1 MPRRR
6 KSLRTD
12 ADESGHEYSEPEQSS
27 NITMPQDVLAK
38 LLTSIQQSQAE
49 FCQQLLREVQDSLK
63 ESQNGRPCL
72 KPSSHSEDRSNVAA
86 SAEPA
91 RVRTYTSSTA
101 SRSSAVVAS
110 GRMGDSATEKTGTTK
125 VFCVYCKRSGHTK
138 ETCEKLVKNSDQN
151 KSKSDF
157 KKDIKCY
164 GCGAANIIK
173 SKCPKCNANNVKNN
187 GHSAFYSLTSARDS
201 RAPTDCF
208 RSHRT
213 PRVRSDV
220 RSGSDGSAPR
230 PHHAPTPLPR
240 SSVMFGG
247 TAGAPTC
254 PSVERHASSLHS
266 VRGNPAAVRGAGIC
280 VTNSR
285 TDCNSFNENSFC
297 IDNRNRSVLRKNCIR
312 LCTKTNV
319 CVCTKNVKCVCTKN
333 VKCVCTKN
341 LKCVYTVCDQGEAA
355 LPLYSSVSTSRS
367 VSFNGCQSH
376 PGIPDGSKSC
386 ARDFMPVTCD
396 YKPFDNNI
404 SDSQH
409 FSQIASGSQP
419 FSENVSASQ
428 HFLSKN
434 DNCQRLC
441 GIASGGQP
449 LNGNRDFRS
458 FLRPVLNISILGENG
473 TALLDS
479 AAKSCVAGH
488 TLYALLK
495 AKGHPMSSGMENVK
509 LADGVLRLMNVLTTE
524 VNVTLEG
531 RTRLV
536 RFLIFPESDDNESLL
551 GIDFLI
557 NFNICVDFG
566 NFKWHFF
573 DSVEQFDLPFEKVL
587 HQADSVPVSSLLRD
601 EEASRLSDAQREVLA
616 QFLSENK
623 DVFELRGEPTA
634 FAEHAIDTGDHA
646 PVAVPPYRLTPAKKA
661 IM

>member
-6 KSLRTD
+6 KSLYTD
-12 ADESGHEYSEPEQSS
+12 ANESGHEDSEPEQSS

-49 FCQQLLREVQDSLK
+49 FCQQLLREVRSSTPLLSSADASTSIATANAAAAIMKSTANFSKCTSKFSGSPEESVDNFIDAIEVYKSCLNISDENALLGMSMLLTSSAGTWWQGVKGTTKTWEEAITRLRSAFGERRPPFRIYIELFSQIQGTENTDLFISKVRALFAKLPQGDLCERVELDMAYGLLDRRIRKRVDRATVTTFEELLKKARAVEDSLN
-63 ESQNGRPCL
+63 ESQNGHPCL
-72 KPSSHSEDRSNVAA
+72 KPSSHSEDGSNVAA

-125 VFCVYCKRSGHTK
+125 LFCVYCKRSGHTK

-213 PRVRSDV
+213 PRVRSDI

-240 SSVMFGG
+240 GSVMFGG

-266 VRGNPAAVRGAGIC
+266 VR
-280 VTNSR
+280 
-285 TDCNSFNENSFC
+285 
-297 IDNRNRSVLRKNCIR
+297 
-312 LCTKTNV
+312 
-319 CVCTKNVKCVCTKN
+319 
-333 VKCVCTKN
+333 
-341 LKCVYTVCDQGEAA
+341 
-355 LPLYSSVSTSRS
+355 
-367 VSFNGCQSH
+367 
-376 PGIPDGSKSC
+376 
-386 ARDFMPVTCD
+386 
-396 YKPFDNNI
+396 
-404 SDSQH
+404 
-409 FSQIASGSQP
+409 
-419 FSENVSASQ
+419 
-428 HFLSKN
+428 
-434 DNCQRLC
+434 
-441 GIASGGQP
+441 
-449 LNGNRDFRS
+449 
-458 FLRPVLNISILGENG
+458 GENG

-509 LADGVLRLMNVLTTE
+509 LADGVL
-524 VNVTLEG
+524 
-531 RTRLV
+531 
-536 RFLIFPESDDNESLL
+536 
-551 GIDFLI
+551 
-557 NFNICVDFG
+557 
-566 NFKWHFF
+566 
-573 DSVEQFDLPFEKVL
+573 SVEQFDLPFEKVS
-587 HQADSVPVSSLLRD
+587 HQADSVPISSVLRIKAEKERD
-601 EEASRLSDAQREVLA
+601 RRKDYADKGRKPVEFDVGDQVLVKSHVLSNAAIGLSDEILGRSHALQLTGFVNSDSPPLPIVPKRSRGRPRHVKPVSADQERVPARGRLHEPEGECIA
-616 QFLSENK
+616 GNVSERLLSPGRKRSN
-623 DVFELRGEPTA
+623 RGK
-634 FAEHAIDTGDHA
+634 
-646 PVAVPPYRLTPAKKA
+646 PPDRYSPAR
-661 IM
+661 

>member
-6 KSLRTD
+6 KSLYTD
-12 ADESGHEYSEPEQSS
+12 ANESGHEDSEPEQSS

-49 FCQQLLREVQDSLK
+49 FCQQLLREVRSSTPLLSSADASTSIATANAAAAIMKSTANFSKCTSKFSGSPEESVDNFIDAIEVYKSCLNISDENALLGMSMLLTSSAGTWWQGVKGTTKTWEEAITRLRSAYGERRPPFRIYIELFSQIQGTENTDLFISKVRALFAKLPQGDLCERVELDMAYGLLDRRIRKRVDRATVTTFEELLKKARAVEDSLN

-72 KPSSHSEDRSNVAA
+72 KPSSHSEDGSNVAA

-213 PRVRSDV
+213 PRVRSDI

-254 PSVERHASSLHS
+254 PSVERHASSLRS
-266 VRGNPAAVRGAGIC
+266 VR
-280 VTNSR
+280 
-285 TDCNSFNENSFC
+285 
-297 IDNRNRSVLRKNCIR
+297 
-312 LCTKTNV
+312 
-319 CVCTKNVKCVCTKN
+319 
-333 VKCVCTKN
+333 
-341 LKCVYTVCDQGEAA
+341 
-355 LPLYSSVSTSRS
+355 
-367 VSFNGCQSH
+367 
-376 PGIPDGSKSC
+376 
-386 ARDFMPVTCD
+386 
-396 YKPFDNNI
+396 
-404 SDSQH
+404 
-409 FSQIASGSQP
+409 
-419 FSENVSASQ
+419 
-428 HFLSKN
+428 
-434 DNCQRLC
+434 
-441 GIASGGQP
+441 
-449 LNGNRDFRS
+449 
-458 FLRPVLNISILGENG
+458 GENG

-509 LADGVLRLMNVLTTE
+509 LADGVL
-524 VNVTLEG
+524 
-531 RTRLV
+531 
-536 RFLIFPESDDNESLL
+536 
-551 GIDFLI
+551 
-557 NFNICVDFG
+557 
-566 NFKWHFF
+566 
-573 DSVEQFDLPFEKVL
+573 SVEQFDLPFEKVS
-587 HQADSVPVSSLLRD
+587 HQADSVPISSVLRIKAEKERD
-601 EEASRLSDAQREVLA
+601 RRKDYADKGRKPVEFDVGDQVLVKSHVLSNAAIGLSDEILGRSHALQLTGFVNSDSPPLPIVPKRSRGRPRHVKPVSADQERVPARGRLHEPEGECIA
-616 QFLSENK
+616 GNVSERLLSPGRKRSN
-623 DVFELRGEPTA
+623 RGK
-634 FAEHAIDTGDHA
+634 
-646 PVAVPPYRLTPAKKA
+646 PPDRYSPAR
-661 IM
+661 

>member
-12 ADESGHEYSEPEQSS
+12 ADESGHEDSEPEQSS

-49 FCQQLLREVQDSLK
+49 FCQQLLREVRSSTPLLSSADASTSIATANAAAAIMKSTANFSKCTSKFSGSPEESVDNFIDAIEVYKSCLNISDENALLGMSMLLTSSAGTWWQGVKGTTKTWEEAITRLRSAFGERRPPFRIYIELFSQIQGTENTDLFISKVRALFAKLPQGDLCERVELDMAYGLLDRRIRKRVDRATVTTFEELLKKARAVEDSLN
-63 ESQNGRPCL
+63 ESQNGHPCL
-72 KPSSHSEDRSNVAA
+72 KPSSHSEDGSNVAA
-86 SAEPA
+86 SVEPA

-125 VFCVYCKRSGHTK
+125 LFCVYCKRSGHTK

-151 KSKSDF
+151 KSNSDF

-173 SKCPKCNANNVKNN
+173 SKCPKCKANNVKNN
-187 GHSAFYSLTSARDS
+187 GRSAFYSLTSARDS

-213 PRVRSDV
+213 PRVRSDI

-240 SSVMFGG
+240 GSVMFGG

-266 VRGNPAAVRGAGIC
+266 VR
-280 VTNSR
+280 
-285 TDCNSFNENSFC
+285 
-297 IDNRNRSVLRKNCIR
+297 
-312 LCTKTNV
+312 
-319 CVCTKNVKCVCTKN
+319 
-333 VKCVCTKN
+333 
-341 LKCVYTVCDQGEAA
+341 
-355 LPLYSSVSTSRS
+355 
-367 VSFNGCQSH
+367 
-376 PGIPDGSKSC
+376 
-386 ARDFMPVTCD
+386 
-396 YKPFDNNI
+396 
-404 SDSQH
+404 
-409 FSQIASGSQP
+409 
-419 FSENVSASQ
+419 
-428 HFLSKN
+428 
-434 DNCQRLC
+434 
-441 GIASGGQP
+441 
-449 LNGNRDFRS
+449 
-458 FLRPVLNISILGENG
+458 GENG

-509 LADGVLRLMNVLTTE
+509 LADGVL
-524 VNVTLEG
+524 
-531 RTRLV
+531 
-536 RFLIFPESDDNESLL
+536 
-551 GIDFLI
+551 
-557 NFNICVDFG
+557 
-566 NFKWHFF
+566 
-573 DSVEQFDLPFEKVL
+573 SVEQFDLPFEKVL

-616 QFLSENK
+616 QDGPYKVVKKASPTTYVLSEIDSPDEILGRFHASQLTQFVNRDGSPPLPIMPK
-623 DVFELRGEPTA
+623 RSRGRPRHVKPVSADQERVPARGRQHEPEGECIA
-634 FAEHAIDTGDHA
+634 DNVSERLLSPGRKRSNRGK
-646 PVAVPPYRLTPAKKA
+646 PPDRYSPAR
-661 IM
+661 

>member
-1 MPRRR
+1 MSHKTVRQR
-6 KSLRTD
+6 
-12 ADESGHEYSEPEQSS
+12 
-27 NITMPQDVLAK
+27 
-38 LLTSIQQSQAE
+38 
-49 FCQQLLREVQDSLK
+49 
-63 ESQNGRPCL
+63 L
-72 KPSSHSEDRSNVAA
+72 KPSSHSEDGSNVAA

-208 RSHRT
+208 KSHRT
-213 PRVRSDV
+213 PRVRSDI

-280 VTNSR
+280 VTSSR
-285 TDCNSFNENSFC
+285 TDCNSFNKNSFCC
-297 IDNRNRSVLRKNCIR
+297 IDNRNRSVLCKNCIR
-312 LCTKTNV
+312 LCTKINV

-333 VKCVCTKN
+333 VNCVCTKN
-341 LKCVYTVCDQGEAA
+341 LKCVCTACDQGEPA
-355 LPLYSSVSTSRS
+355 LPLHSSVSASRS

-376 PGIPDGSKSC
+376 PGSSDGSKSC
-386 ARDFMPVTCD
+386 ARYFMPVTGD

-404 SDSQH
+404 SDSQQ
-409 FSQIASGSQP
+409 FLQIASGSQP

-428 HFLSKN
+428 LFVSQN

-536 RFLIFPESDDNESLL
+536 RF
-551 GIDFLI
+551 
-557 NFNICVDFG
+557 
-566 NFKWHFF
+566 
-573 DSVEQFDLPFEKVL
+573 
-587 HQADSVPVSSLLRD
+587 
-601 EEASRLSDAQREVLA
+601 
-616 QFLSENK
+616 
-623 DVFELRGEPTA
+623 
-634 FAEHAIDTGDHA
+634 
-646 PVAVPPYRLTPAKKA
+646 
-661 IM
+661 